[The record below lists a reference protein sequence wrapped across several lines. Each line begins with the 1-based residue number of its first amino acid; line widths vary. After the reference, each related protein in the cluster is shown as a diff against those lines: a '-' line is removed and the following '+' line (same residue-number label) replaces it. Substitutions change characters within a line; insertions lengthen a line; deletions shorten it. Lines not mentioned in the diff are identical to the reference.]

1 MYAVVE
7 VGGKQMRVEPGQVLE
22 VDRVAG
28 DPGSEVTL
36 GRVLLL
42 VDGDAVTCG
51 TPEVAGAAVT
61 ATVVALPRTRKIIVG
76 KFRSK
81 KHYRRKVGHRQPLS
95 RLRVERITTGQEA
108 QHGA

>member
-7 VGGKQMRVEPGQVLE
+7 IGGKQVRVEPGQVLE
-22 VDRVAG
+22 VDRVPG
-28 DPGSEVTL
+28 DPGSEVSL
-36 GRVLLL
+36 GRVLMV

-51 TPEVAGAAVT
+51 TPEVSGASVT
-61 ATVVALPRTRKIIVG
+61 ATVVALPRSRKILVG

-95 RLRVERITTGQEA
+95 RLRVERITAGQEVND
-108 QHGA
+108 GA